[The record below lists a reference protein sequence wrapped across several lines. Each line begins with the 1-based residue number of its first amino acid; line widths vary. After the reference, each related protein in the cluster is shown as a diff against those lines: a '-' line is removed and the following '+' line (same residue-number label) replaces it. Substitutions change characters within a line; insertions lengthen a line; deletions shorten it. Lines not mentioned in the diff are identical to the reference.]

1 MFAGKEDF
9 KIAYGAKALET
20 LAKPIEECTIFEQYE
35 VLAYLLSSSV
45 SKVRTQTSQRHI
57 RLQQK
62 KVHYFSMEFLIGRLL
77 KNYLINLQEEDTV
90 REGLKDLGIDLD
102 ALCACEQDP
111 GLGN

>member
-45 SKVRTQTSQRHI
+45 SKVRTQTSQRLSVSS
-57 RLQQK
+57 RRR
-62 KVHYFSMEFLIGRLL
+62 FTTS
-77 KNYLINLQEEDTV
+77 
-90 REGLKDLGIDLD
+90 
-102 ALCACEQDP
+102 P
-111 GLGN
+111 WSS